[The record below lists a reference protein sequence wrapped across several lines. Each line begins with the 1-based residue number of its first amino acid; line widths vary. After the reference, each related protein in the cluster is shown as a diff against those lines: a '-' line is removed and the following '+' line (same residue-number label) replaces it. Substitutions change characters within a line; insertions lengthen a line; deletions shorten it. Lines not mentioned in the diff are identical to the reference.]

1 MGRWSR
7 LIAAEFLPWLAV
19 ADGQDWLEVGCGTG
33 ALTNVIL
40 ARNAP
45 TSILAI
51 DASDGFVDQARAAVT
66 SDRATFRVGNAM
78 ALDVPPASRDV
89 VVSGLVLN
97 FVPDRAAELAGMAA
111 VARPGGTVGFY
122 VWDYP
127 NAGVGF
133 MAAFWRAAVALNPA
147 AAELRETVRFA
158 DCTEMGLVALARR
171 SGLGHVRSRAIE
183 VATVFADF
191 DDLWVPF
198 TLGTGPAPGYC
209 ASLDPTTRDA
219 LRAGLRQQVTAAAD
233 GRIHLTARA
242 WAVAGTVG

>member
-111 VARPGGTVGFY
+111 VARPGLSECGCGVHGGVLAGCRGAESRRCGTARNGTVCRLHG
-122 VWDYP
+122 DG
-127 NAGVGF
+127 AGG
-133 MAAFWRAAVALNPA
+133 AGA
-147 AAELRETVRFA
+147 TVRAGPCAVTGDRGGHGIRRF
-158 DCTEMGLVALARR
+158 RR
-171 SGLGHVRSRAIE
+171 SVGAFHAGNGA
-183 VATVFADF
+183 
-191 DDLWVPF
+191 
-198 TLGTGPAPGYC
+198 C
-209 ASLDPTTRDA
+209 ARL
-219 LRAGLRQQVTAAAD
+219 LRQS
-233 GRIHLTARA
+233 
-242 WAVAGTVG
+242 